1 MLDCT
6 PELLIAQSANVTN
19 QDVKETKPMLA
30 FVSLLLLTL
39 LLLCNRTAGGIRY
52 AESYLEDNRKYI
64 NRDVLQLL
72 NDLTSCKPSGLRI
85 CA

>member
-1 MLDCT
+1 MILAANDKR
-6 PELLIAQSANVTN
+6 QSA
-19 QDVKETKPMLA
+19 QDL
-30 FVSLLLLTL
+30 SLVGEGRLPRL